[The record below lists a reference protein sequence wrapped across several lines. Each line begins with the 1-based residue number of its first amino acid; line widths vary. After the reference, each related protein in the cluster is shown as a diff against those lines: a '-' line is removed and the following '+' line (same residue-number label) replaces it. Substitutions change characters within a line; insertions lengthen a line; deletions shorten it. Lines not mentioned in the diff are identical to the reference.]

1 MHGVNNPPF
10 FWEEGM
16 PKIGPP
22 AMHSLPRYDVIS
34 LARGGMEAP
43 NSILLLLRDEEE
55 EVALLRLRA

>member
-1 MHGVNNPPF
+1 
-10 FWEEGM
+10 M

-22 AMHSLPRYDVIS
+22 AMHSLPRYDGIS